1 MTMDRLFAF
10 LGIDTSNYTT
20 SAALY
25 CPGTAEL
32 TQQKKPLPVAVGER
46 GLRQSDALF
55 HHTVQLPALVRE
67 LFSHSL
73 PPHALGVSARPRD
86 LPGSYM
92 PCFLAG
98 VSAAECA
105 AAALGV
111 PLYHFSHQAG
121 HLAAVLLGTEKTELR
136 FAPFLAF
143 HISGGTTDLLHV
155 TPNPHTIFT
164 VERIGGS
171 SDLHAGQVIDRIG
184 VRMGLPFPCGA
195 QMDLLAGESTR
206 QFQPK
211 LSIKGLDCS
220 LSGLENQC
228 IKMQESGEST
238 VDISRFCFESLLFAF
253 TALAENAR
261 AQHGALPLVFSGGVA
276 ASAFLRMA
284 LEARFQAVFAPPAYS
299 ADNAAGIAAMT
310 FWKEDAR

>member
-1 MTMDRLFAF
+1 MTADRLPAF

-25 CPGTAEL
+25 CPGAAQL
-32 TQQKKPLPVAVGER
+32 TQQKKPLPVAKGER

-67 LFSHSL
+67 LFSHR
-73 PPHALGVSARPRD
+73 PPPRALGVSARPRD

-98 VSAAECA
+98 VSAAECT

-121 HLAAVLLGTEKTELR
+121 HLAAVLLGAAKTALR

-143 HISGGTTDLLHV
+143 HISGGTTDLLYV
-155 TPNPHTIFT
+155 TPDSDTIFA
-164 VERIGGS
+164 VARIGGS
-171 SDLHAGQVIDRIG
+171 SDLHAGQVIDRVG

-195 QMDLLAGESTR
+195 QMDLLAQESTR

-211 LSIKGLDCS
+211 LSVKGLECS

-228 IKMQESGEST
+228 LKMQEGCESAA
-238 VDISRFCFESLLFAF
+238 DISRFCFESLLFAF

-261 AQHGALPLVFSGGVA
+261 AQYGALPLVFSGGVA
-276 ASAFLRMA
+276 ASIFLRAA
-284 LEARFQAVFAPPAYS
+284 LEERFSAVFAPPAFS

-310 FWKEDAR
+310 FWKEEK